1 MEFLMNQWYVAAFAK
16 DVTTKPIKQM
26 IAGQSVVLYRT
37 EEGYPCALDDRCPH
51 RFAPL
56 HKGQVVGSNIE
67 CPYHGLQFD
76 GRSGLCVLS
85 PHGDGKIPSTAKVRR
100 YPLVERDGLIWIWP
114 GNPALAAAEKVL
126 DLTSFFDAEN
136 RSLIAGYYK
145 LKAHVEVV
153 LDNLMDLSHAP
164 FLHPTT
170 LANRDDV
177 KGLRFEMLQEGDVVI
192 ANHWLK
198 NVLVSPQFRP
208 FWKFPTLDADGRAN
222 MRWNP
227 PSNLQLDVGY
237 TGIGNSSGG
246 GVDLHFAHLLTP
258 ASDSETHYFWVSARN
273 FAIGDEA
280 VSEFMEGQVKQAFE
294 TEDEPMIEAVADY
307 MGTPDLLSLNPV
319 LLAGDAA
326 AVRVRRVLQQLRQRE
341 CAHAQAA

>member
-1 MEFLMNQWYVAAFAK
+1 MKPLMNAWYVAAFAK
-16 DVTTKPIKQM
+16 DVTTAPIKQM
-26 IAGQSVVLYRT
+26 IAGLPVVLYRT
-37 EEGYPCALDDRCPH
+37 AEGEPAALDDRCPH

-56 HKGQVVGSNIE
+56 HKGRVVGSNIE

-85 PHGDGKIPSTAKVRR
+85 PHGDGKIPGAAKARR

-114 GNPALAAAEKVL
+114 GDHALATAEKVL
-126 DLTSFFDAEN
+126 DLASFFDTEN
-136 RSLIAGYYK
+136 RSLIVGYYK
-145 LKAHVEVV
+145 LNAHFEIV

-177 KGLRFEMLQEGDVVI
+177 KCLRFEMLQEGDAVV
-192 ANHWLK
+192 ANHWLE

-208 FWKFPTLDADGRAN
+208 FWKFPTLNANGRAN

-237 TGIGNSSGG
+237 TEIGRSSED

-258 ASDSETHYFWVSARN
+258 ASDTETHYFWISARN
-273 FAIGDEA
+273 FAVDDEA
-280 VSEFMEGQVKQAFE
+280 VSRLMEGQVKQAFE
-294 TEDEPMIEAVADY
+294 TEDEPMIESVADY
-307 MGTPDLLSLNPV
+307 MGTPDLLALKPV
-319 LLAGDAA
+319 LLPGDAA
-326 AVRVRRVLQQLRQRE
+326 AVRVRRILQKLRERE
-341 CAHAQAA
+341 HDQANVA

>member
-1 MEFLMNQWYVAAFAK
+1 MEILMNEWYVAAFSK
-16 DVTTKPIKQM
+16 EVTTTPIKMM
-26 IAGQSVVLYRT
+26 IAGRSIVLFRT
-37 EEGYPCALDDRCPH
+37 EEGQPAAMDDRCPH

-56 HKGQVVGSNIE
+56 HKGRVVGSNIE

-76 GRSGLCVLS
+76 GRSGLCVLN
-85 PHGDGKIPSTAKVRR
+85 PHGDGKIPSAARVHR
-100 YPLVERDGLIWIWP
+100 YPLVERDGIVWIWP
-114 GNPALAAAEKVL
+114 GDPTRASEEKVL
-126 DLTSFFDAEN
+126 NLSPFFDVEN
-136 RSLIAGYYK
+136 RSLITGYYK
-145 LKAHVEVV
+145 LNAHFEVV

-170 LANRDDV
+170 LANREDV

-198 NVLVSPQFRP
+198 NVQVSPQFRP
-208 FWKFPTLDADGRAN
+208 FWKLPTLDADGRAN

-237 TGIGNSSGG
+237 SGLENSSDV

-273 FAIGDEA
+273 FAIGDQA
-280 VSEFMEGQVKQAFE
+280 VSDFMESQVKQAFE
-294 TEDEPMIEAVADY
+294 TEDEPIIGAVADY
-307 MGTPDLLSLNPV
+307 MGTPDLLSLKPI

-326 AVRVRRVLQQLRQRE
+326 AVRVRRVLQQMRE
-341 CAHAQAA
+341 RERTHAHVA